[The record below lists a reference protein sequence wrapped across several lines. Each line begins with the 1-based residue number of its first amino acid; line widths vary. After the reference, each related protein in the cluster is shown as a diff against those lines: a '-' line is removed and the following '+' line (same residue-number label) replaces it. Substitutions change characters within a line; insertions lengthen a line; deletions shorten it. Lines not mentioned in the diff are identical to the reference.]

1 MNNSSI
7 QYTFVMKIVAWSCSA
22 TFESNV
28 YMFFHP
34 VFTIHSHLFI
44 NLRIGIGKKVYFI
57 ALSLKSN
64 KTIATQIII
73 MWAMS
78 ILEHIFVIVIIFKK
92 KKKKFKWNWQR
103 KHKPYE
109 MSIVIFFSHCRRLI
123 FVRALYCA
131 YIRQFQ
137 LVAIELNWTKLKWT
151 ESNRTNHESSQS
163 KTKQLKPKD
172 FFLLHLLLSNSS
184 YFIFHLQNVEF
195 ASCVA
200 ATAAL
205 YYLLHCGGLECSICA
220 LKATWAIHAN
230 RLKTERYNLV
240 WRKNTKQQ
248 IKTRVWI
255 CFRSDKDNE

>member
-57 ALSLKSN
+57 ARIAWNSIFVSSLKSN

-92 KKKKFKWNWQR
+92 KKKIQMKLTKKTQTIWNE
-103 KHKPYE
+103 Y
-109 MSIVIFFSHCRRLI
+109 SNIFFPLSSI
-123 FVRALYCA
+123 NICA
-131 YIRQFQ
+131 RVVLCIHTS
-137 LVAIELNWTKLKWT
+137 ISIGCHWTELN
-151 ESNRTNHESSQS
+151 
-163 KTKQLKPKD
+163 
-172 FFLLHLLLSNSS
+172 
-184 YFIFHLQNVEF
+184 
-195 ASCVA
+195 
-200 ATAAL
+200 
-205 YYLLHCGGLECSICA
+205 
-220 LKATWAIHAN
+220 
-230 RLKTERYNLV
+230 
-240 WRKNTKQQ
+240 
-248 IKTRVWI
+248 
-255 CFRSDKDNE
+255 